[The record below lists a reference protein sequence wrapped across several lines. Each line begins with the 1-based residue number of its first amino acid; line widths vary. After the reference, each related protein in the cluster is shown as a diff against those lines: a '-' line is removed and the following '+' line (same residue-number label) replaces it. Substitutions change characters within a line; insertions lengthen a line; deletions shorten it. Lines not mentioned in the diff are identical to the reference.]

1 MDSREPH
8 RPGFCR
14 TKFKKFKKAAEKV
27 KFKLNKSMN
36 HPGMLIVDRKP
47 DVI

>member
-27 KFKLNKSMN
+27 KLNKSMN